1 MKDIRVWILS
11 CLLLL
16 GCQSGGVSSSDAVDT
31 TFRVSKLI
39 STGMVA
45 QRGAVL
51 PIWGYAPP
59 GAEVKITMG
68 DESQLETSSRDG
80 RWRVELAARPV
91 GGPHSME
98 IFDGVD
104 VIEVSDIWFG
114 DVWLASGQSNMA
126 WPVSNSNNAEEEIAS
141 ADHPLIRHFRVPLS
155 WSEYSEDELAGGDW
169 QIADPEHVGSF
180 SAVAYYFAR
189 ELQKHVDVPIGLVHS
204 SWGGSRV
211 EPWMSLEVFGEDAMQ
226 AIKDQDRETAEALR
240 HRLNEKHGVLP
251 AVDGG
256 LVDGDARWAD
266 PELDTS
272 EWAEITAPGRWER
285 QGYDEI
291 DGIAWYR
298 LSVELTAEEIG
309 DSDVMIG
316 LGRIDD
322 SDISWVNGIQVGSTT
337 GNWQVPREYAIPAGT
352 LHPGVNVISVRAE
365 DTGGVGGIRGEENEM
380 WLETAQGRRP
390 LAGSWEFKI
399 GAVAPPQIRAR
410 QHMPTQLYNKM
421 IHPMLSYPVMGF
433 LWYQGES
440 NDGEEDAVEY
450 AGLFQK
456 MITSWRELWDVEDA
470 PFLFVQLANF
480 MQPSD
485 TPTESNWAVLRESQ
499 SAALDLPNVG
509 QAVIIDIGEANDIHP
524 RNKQDVGLRLSLAA
538 RHIAYGE
545 EIEYSG
551 PMYASHRVDGGSIV
565 IEFNHA
571 ESGLMAHGASL
582 GGFAVA
588 GSDGTYHWATAQ
600 IYGKSVIVSSSEVSS
615 PVSVRYAWANNPD
628 RANLYNEEGLPASPF
643 RTDGRR

>member
-11 CLLLL
+11 CLLLV
-16 GCQSGGVSSSDAVDT
+16 GCQSGGRSSSDNIDT
-31 TFRVSKLI
+31 TFRVSRLI
-39 STGMVA
+39 STGMIA

-51 PIWGYAPP
+51 PVWGYAPP
-59 GAEVKITMG
+59 GTEVTVTMG
-68 DESQLETSSRDG
+68 EDSHRGESARDG
-80 RWRVELAARPV
+80 KWRVELMAQPV

-98 IFDGVD
+98 ISDGTD
-104 VIEVSDIWFG
+104 IIEVSDIWFG
-114 DVWLASGQSNMA
+114 DVWVASGQSNMA
-126 WPVSNSNNAEEEIAS
+126 WLVSNSNNAEEEIAS

-155 WSEYSEDELAGGDW
+155 WSENPEDELAGGDW

-211 EPWMSLEVFGEDAMQ
+211 EPWMSLEVFGEEKMQ
-226 AIKDQDRETAEALR
+226 ALKEEDQEREEALR
-240 HRLNEKHGVLP
+240 DRLYKIHGALP
-251 AVDGG
+251 AVDEG
-256 LVDGDARWAD
+256 LVDGNARWAD

-272 EWAEITAPGRWER
+272 DWAEITAPGRWEE

-291 DGIAWYR
+291 DGIGWYR
-298 LSVELTAEEIG
+298 LKIELTAEEIG

-322 SDISWVNGIQVGSTT
+322 SDISWVNGVQIGSTT
-337 GNWQVPREYAIPAGT
+337 LSSRLLREYVVPAGT
-352 LHPGVNVISVRAE
+352 LHPGTNVITVRAE

-399 GAVAPPQIRAR
+399 GALVLPQIRAR
-410 QHMPTQLYNKM
+410 QHEPTQLYNKM

-440 NDGEEDAVEY
+440 NAGEADAVEY

-456 MITSWRELWDVEDA
+456 MITSWRELWGVEDA

-480 MQPSD
+480 MQPSE

-499 SAALDLPNVG
+499 TAALDLPNVG

-545 EIEYSG
+545 DIEYSG

-565 IEFNHA
+565 IEFSHA
-571 ESGLMAHGASL
+571 ESGLVTHGASL

-588 GSDGTYHWATAQ
+588 GSDGTYHWATAT
-600 IYGKSVIVSSSEVSS
+600 IEGASITVSSSEVSI
-615 PVSVRYAWANNPD
+615 PVSVRYAWADNPD
-628 RANLYNEEGLPASPF
+628 RANLYNGEGLPTSPF
-643 RTDGRR
+643 RTDGQ